1 MHSCF
6 DAWKKTQ
13 QSCYGEIALE
23 IPLFIFINLR
33 FVITL
38 NHRRRRRTPSPP
50 FLIYTDENN
59 SEFIFQ
65 EMATEVTKLLYIVV
79 VDDEEVE
86 EKRDQGKD
94 SFRYTRSVLQSAL
107 QLMGCKPRHAFKIS
121 RTVFDKMRSECMGDK
136 LVSADRAQPGQDNSK
151 GLHHRESS
159 TFMNA
164 FMDKKNNQSE
174 SSIPFELYKR
184 RTTVIIKRGTFL
196 DVVCDALTEYKYM
209 GPNQRADLILACR
222 IRERKESVTVLLC
235 GTSGCGKSTLSAL
248 LGSRLGITT
257 VVSTD
262 SIRHMMRSFV
272 DEKQNPL
279 LWASTYH
286 AGEYL
291 DPVAVSEAK
300 AKKRAKKLAG
310 ISTPPIQKEGVKS
323 PPVRISNA
331 VDLISSREMAV
342 EGFKAQSEM
351 VIDSLDR
358 LITAWEDRKESVVV
372 EGVHLSLNFV
382 MGLMKKHPSV
392 IPFMV
397 YIANEEKHLERFAVR
412 AKYMT
417 LDPAKNKYVKYIRNI
432 RTIQEYLCNRAD
444 KHLVPKINNTN
455 VDKSVA
461 AIHAT
466 VFGCLRRRDAGEQLY
481 DPVTNTVV
489 LIDEEYRNQCAANC
503 VSSKGMFQ
511 LIQRKGSSRHLMAL
525 LNNDGSVAKAWPVYT
540 LGNDG
545 KPIMDH
551 SIASGIGT
559 PMYGPLQISKAE
571 PINLQF
577 GHFGIS
583 AWPSDVGGTSHAS
596 SVDES
601 RGELTDNGSRYYS
614 SCCSSPRLPEAHA
627 KELKEEQS
635 VHGSDDE
642 EVDEPLERDSDEDLS
657 DDSSKRVDEEEGSV
671 DEEST
676 KSDEEYDDLA
686 MLDIQED
693 GYMTDVNEEIY
704 NKSELSTK
712 VVPVSGDQLTEGFE
726 TYRKSID
733 QSFRSKSAVILEPP
747 LGSYAS
753 FLKEKNEKRVPTS
766 GNIRVKKRSNSIPTL
781 GKHGALI
788 NGSPLPEEMS
798 R

>member
-1 MHSCF
+1 
-6 DAWKKTQ
+6 
-13 QSCYGEIALE
+13 
-23 IPLFIFINLR
+23 
-33 FVITL
+33 
-38 NHRRRRRTPSPP
+38 
-50 FLIYTDENN
+50 
-59 SEFIFQ
+59 
-65 EMATEVTKLLYIVV
+65 MANTEVTKLLYIVV
-79 VDDEEVE
+79 GEPE
-86 EKRDQGKD
+86 KD
-94 SFRYTRSVLQSAL
+94 SFRYTRSVLQSTL

-136 LVSADRAQPGQDNSK
+136 LVSADRVQAGQDNLK
-151 GLHHRESS
+151 GLHHKESS
-159 TFMNA
+159 A
-164 FMDKKNNQSE
+164 FIDAFLDKGDNRSE
-174 SSIPFELYKR
+174 SKPFELYKR
-184 RTTVIIKRGTFL
+184 RTTVVVKRETFL

-209 GPNQRADLILACR
+209 GPNQRADLTLACR

-291 DPVAVSEAK
+291 DQVAVSEAK
-300 AKKRAKKLAG
+300 VKKRAKKLAG
-310 ISTPPIQKEGVKS
+310 ISTPPIQKGVNGPTNGKS
-323 PPVRISNA
+323 PPVGISSA
-331 VDLISSREMAV
+331 VDLISAREMAV

-358 LITAWEDRKESVVV
+358 LITAWEERKESVVV

-466 VFGCLRRRDAGEQLY
+466 VFGCLRRRETGEQLY
-481 DPVTNTVV
+481 DPVTNTVA

-511 LIQRKGSSRHLMAL
+511 LIQRQGSSRHLMAL

-545 KPIMDH
+545 KPNMDH
-551 SIASGIGT
+551 SIANGIGT
-559 PMYGPLQISKAE
+559 PMYGPLRIGKAE

-614 SCCSSPRLPEAHA
+614 SCCSSPRFSEGHA
-627 KELKEEQS
+627 KE
-635 VHGSDDE
+635 VC
-642 EVDEPLERDSDEDLS
+642 LEIMT
-657 DDSSKRVDEEEGSV
+657 SSHK
-671 DEEST
+671 
-676 KSDEEYDDLA
+676 L
-686 MLDIQED
+686 M
-693 GYMTDVNEEIY
+693 
-704 NKSELSTK
+704 
-712 VVPVSGDQLTEGFE
+712 
-726 TYRKSID
+726 
-733 QSFRSKSAVILEPP
+733 
-747 LGSYAS
+747 
-753 FLKEKNEKRVPTS
+753 
-766 GNIRVKKRSNSIPTL
+766 
-781 GKHGALI
+781 
-788 NGSPLPEEMS
+788 
-798 R
+798 